1 MKSFKQYLT
10 EAGKKFER
18 QETSFVNAIKAAVKK
33 NGGNAVTVKTG
44 DASIKNVIN
53 AKKYSGRASS
63 GSEPYTDVQLFLKN
77 GKFLNVS
84 MKGESAPSLA
94 GGGLT
99 GIEKIIP
106 GFGFKFYIAAYKNHI
121 KNKLKAGQKVPD
133 TYGVLNDADKKLI
146 VVGNLE
152 MGGPIDYMYIGPMNI
167 QSKFDNGVLT
177 VNGKL
182 TSAEKYADSHDL
194 YFRLRARRE
203 DQTFDPTS
211 KYPNGAPKIYSR
223 SPSKNEGGSKL
234 VVIDKPASNRDLI
247 TF

>member
-1 MKSFKQYLT
+1 MKSFKEYLT

-53 AKKYSGRASS
+53 AKKYSDRASS

-77 GKFLNVS
+77 GKFVNIS

-152 MGGPIDYMYIGPMNI
+152 MGGPIDYMYIGPMNV

-182 TSAEKYADSHDL
+182 TSAEKYAESAVSYTMRATATGQTVTADEWVEAALDCEKYQRTKDEYAEARKL
-194 YFRLRARRE
+194 YALAKKWGE
-203 DQTFDPTS
+203 
-211 KYPNGAPKIYSR
+211 
-223 SPSKNEGGSKL
+223 
-234 VVIDKPASNRDLI
+234 V
-247 TF
+247 